1 MQPEYNHTDY
11 IVALKPALNM
21 MLKKNKNVIFMHSS
35 LGLLIKKISSVN
47 SQNKVI
53 HVKGN
58 NSLSISQEVLGP
70 IKFSQ
75 IKGFP
80 LIHVINKHKT

>member
-11 IVALKPALNM
+11 IVLLKPALNI
-21 MLKKNKNVIFMHSS
+21 MLNKIRM
-35 LGLLIKKISSVN
+35 LYLYIYYQACYKKISNVN

-53 HVKGN
+53 HVKGK
-58 NSLSISQEVLGP
+58 NSLSISQEVLEP
-70 IKFSQ
+70 IKFFQ

-80 LIHVINKHKT
+80 LIHIINKSKT